1 MNRVLVIL
9 SAFFVLLSNLTAQS
23 LSEEQIRAKIQDAVA
38 GIKTIQ
44 CDFVQTKKMKMLADI
59 AISKGRMCSE
69 QNTKLRW
76 EYTDPQKHIFIF
88 NENKVLLDNGTT
100 KEVIDIQQSKVFKEV
115 AKLMKDDALLKGL
128 NGDKDFEI
136 KFSSDGNVLIA
147 DMVPVKRQLK
157 HLFTAIT
164 LHVSADK
171 NIISSVEIKGQ
182 NGETTLIEFN
192 NVQIN
197 KNIDSTHF
205 SVNN

>member
-9 SAFFVLLSNLTAQS
+9 SALFVLLSNLTAQS

-44 CDFVQTKKMKMLADI
+44 CDFVQTKKVKMLADK

-88 NENKVLLDNGTT
+88 NENKVLLDNGTN

-115 AKLMKDDALLKGL
+115 AKMMKDDALLKGL
-128 NGDKDFEI
+128 NGDKEFEI
-136 KFSSDGNVLIA
+136 KFSSNGNTLVA
-147 DMVPVKRQLK
+147 NMVPVKRQLK